1 MQGGEPFKS
10 EDSRVHAYSCQAITT
25 KVTPFKV
32 LEAEEQISF
41 QACYI
46 AKSYEKG
53 KTELRDRLRDDKR
66 RWALQLF
73 RNTIV
78 VVSQ

>member
-1 MQGGEPFKS
+1 VQGGEPFKS

-53 KTELRDRLRDDKR
+53 K
-66 RWALQLF
+66 
-73 RNTIV
+73 N
-78 VVSQ
+78 